1 MLDRFLTPVF
11 VISMTAIVG
20 YYCLAYAILFWHPL
34 ASTEV
39 MTSILTTVQNA
50 GFVVAVAYWIGSS
63 SGSAAKDKSKDDLA
77 QKALEKDK
85 S

>member
-11 VISMTAIVG
+11 VISLTVISG
-20 YYCLAYAILFWHPL
+20 YFALAYAILFWHPL

-77 QKALEKDK
+77 TKALEKG
-85 S
+85 